1 MVFVKQ
7 ERLLRISKSSLLQV
21 HIYLQE
27 SNVEWFTDAILQEVL
42 QAIQSALP
50 GKVAECFKGIKSASQ
65 LKTRALQVAYY
76 VDMTDPQGQVLVQE
90 LRVKD
95 EDEDGA
101 KDQDDES
108 PDTSK
113 GLFTYN
119 ALRPARNTLVLVPE
133 PFDAN
138 NDVAIPDLLNRCQ
151 ATQSGGPPEF
161 EAQRS
166 ASNPRFQRAVGLLTE
181 SARSGDLETAWAAYI
196 ELCDL
201 EGTLEQTDMM
211 SELHQALPVTTIR
224 SILRAIHPKF
234 SHSKGD
240 ADEAAQSVYMYTKI
254 LNYLLL
260 VSRLRKAERSDVV
273 ALQLA
278 MGQCM
283 RRLIDSQLV
292 RSPEDAQ
299 GFVQR
304 LEQMSMNSSQP
315 LRLTLFDLRL
325 LVLGAWKSQR
335 HLLVPYLY
343 QLACKQ
349 RMTTDESGFQRLSAV
364 VLSFYVREYTGPG
377 ECVAPSVVTGILE
390 DLNQRSIRLSSHHYS
405 MLILYFGKTNNMD
418 EALRV
423 LERAMDDPASRKTE
437 AIYYN
442 TFRAFACS
450 LAPQAERQRQPNDGL
465 EPPSVLDP
473 GRSNDGLDYID
484 ELDTVTDYSTI
495 DYNAPAGYGAAQDDD
510 PAQAEQASLRPE
522 HVQAARICSTI
533 FQTMANHNI
542 AISFRTYREL
552 IHCMIQFGMYDKAR
566 KIFEFAVDSLSD
578 SEVKAHLI
586 SFYLRLVTRSP
597 HQMLQALHGAMEAI
611 PSINAVMHS
620 LSKRTLVDQFGI
632 FDGDLQAFM
641 ERRRRPVVDGRGGEF
656 LSRFL
661 CQMHKAKHAADFI
674 RCMAAG
680 NDPRGQFPG
689 FNFLPLGSDGSGL
702 AAVEDEI
709 AAACRAIGSVNGKWL
724 KHVDVI
730 YNLLPILPD
739 IAQSQGEPDGMS
751 FIRRLAGSEC
761 VNVEQLVALL
771 DSAHVENYDIGLVN
785 QFLRVKFLGLTFRQY
800 VSEKVAAASQHY
812 GEALRRDGV
821 MFWPS
826 FMYAKSNGA
835 MLLADASQAGLGSE
849 GLAARAVLAEA
860 VGSWRLMASAYRKSP
875 GGCLSPDENTVGILS
890 LVCIRAGGWEFGRRF
905 WGDVFRL
912 MGSRASSDSLRPAR
926 QPLQCVRVYKHYV
939 YYLMMAYLAA
949 NRDRSEISMVEA
961 PSGWHV
967 LGDNALT
974 DMFLA
979 MERGGVEVTS
989 GLLCQAIRAGFEVG
1003 LIDVSSTLEQWQL
1016 QRERCGLAPPGFL
1029 RQYFASR
1036 GLPDI
1041 PEQLPSTSL
1050 VKDPSYC
1057 HRLSSFVEQQMQA
1070 FS

>member
-1 MVFVKQ
+1 MV
-7 ERLLRISKSSLLQV
+7 
-21 HIYLQE
+21 
-27 SNVEWFTDAILQEVL
+27 A
-42 QAIQSALP
+42 
-50 GKVAECFKGIKSASQ
+50 
-65 LKTRALQVAYY
+65 
-76 VDMTDPQGQVLVQE
+76 
-90 LRVKD
+90 
-95 EDEDGA
+95 
-101 KDQDDES
+101 
-108 PDTSK
+108 
-113 GLFTYN
+113 
-119 ALRPARNTLVLVPE
+119 
-133 PFDAN
+133 
-138 NDVAIPDLLNRCQ
+138 RCQ

-166 ASNPRFQRAVGLLTE
+166 ASNPRFLRAVGLLTE
-181 SARSGDLETAWAAYI
+181 SAQSGSLETAWAAYL

-201 EGTLEQTDMM
+201 ESTLEQTDMM
-211 SELHQALPVTTIR
+211 SELRQLLPVETIR

-234 SHSKGD
+234 SHSKD
-240 ADEAAQSVYMYTKI
+240 SADEAAQSVYMYTKI

-283 RRLIDSQLV
+283 RRLIDSRLV

-299 GFVQR
+299 SFVQR
-304 LEQMSMNSSQP
+304 LEQISTNSSQP

-349 RMTTDESGFQRLSAV
+349 RISSDESGFQRLSAV
-364 VLSFYVREYTGPG
+364 VLSFYVREYTGPD
-377 ECVAPSVVTGILE
+377 ECVAPSVITGILE

-405 MLILYFGKTNNMD
+405 MLILYFGKTNNMG

-423 LERAMDDPASRKTE
+423 LERAMEDPASRKTE

-442 TFRAFACS
+442 TFRAFASS
-450 LAPQAERQRQPNDGL
+450 LAPQAERQRQPSDGL
-465 EPPSVLDP
+465 EPPSALDP

-484 ELDTVTDYSTI
+484 ELDAYTEYSTI
-495 DYNAPAGYGAAQDDD
+495 GSNASAGYGAAQGDDSV
-510 PAQAEQASLRPE
+510 QFEQASLRPE
-522 HVQAARICSTI
+522 HVQAARVCSTI

-542 AISFRTYREL
+542 AIGFRTYREL
-552 IHCMIQFGMYDKAR
+552 IHCMIRFGMYDKAR

-578 SEVKAHLI
+578 SEIKAHLI
-586 SFYLRLVTRSP
+586 SFYLRLITRSP
-597 HQMLQALHGAMEAI
+597 HQMLQALHSTIETI
-611 PSINAVMHS
+611 PSINAVMHG

-632 FDGDLQAFM
+632 FDGNLQAFM
-641 ERRRRPVVDGRGGEF
+641 ERRRRPVVEGRGGEF

-661 CQMHKAKHAADFI
+661 RRMHKAKHAADFI
-674 RCMAAG
+674 QCMAAG

-702 AAVEDEI
+702 AAVEGEI
-709 AAACRAIGSVNGKWL
+709 VAACQIIGSVNGKWL

-730 YNLLPILPD
+730 YNLLPVLPD
-739 IAQSQGEPDGMS
+739 IAQGQSEPDGMA
-751 FIRRLAGSEC
+751 FIRQLAGSEC
-761 VNVEQLVALL
+761 ANVEQLVALL
-771 DSAHVENYDIGLVN
+771 DSAQVENYDIGLVN

-800 VSEKVAAASQHY
+800 VSEKVAAASRHY
-812 GEALRRDGV
+812 GEAFRRDGA

-826 FMYAKSNGA
+826 FMYAKSNGS
-835 MLLADASQAGLGSE
+835 MLLADASRAGLGKE
-849 GLAARAVLAEA
+849 GPAARSILAEA
-860 VGSWRLMASAYRKSP
+860 IGSWRHMASAFRKSP
-875 GGCLSPDENTVGILS
+875 GGRLSPDENTVGILS
-890 LVCIRAGGWEFGRRF
+890 LVCIRAGGWEFGRRL

-912 MGSRASSDSLRPAR
+912 MGSRASSNHPFSDSLRSAR
-926 QPLQCVRVYKHYV
+926 QPLQCVRVYKHYI
-939 YYLMMAYLAA
+939 YYLTMAYLAA
-949 NRDRSEISMVEA
+949 NHDRSEISMVEA

-974 DMFLA
+974 DMFLT

-989 GLLCQAIRAGFEVG
+989 GLLCQAVRAGFEVG

-1041 PEQLPSTSL
+1041 PEQLLSTSL
-1050 VKDPSYC
+1050 AKDPTYC

-1070 FS
+1070 LS